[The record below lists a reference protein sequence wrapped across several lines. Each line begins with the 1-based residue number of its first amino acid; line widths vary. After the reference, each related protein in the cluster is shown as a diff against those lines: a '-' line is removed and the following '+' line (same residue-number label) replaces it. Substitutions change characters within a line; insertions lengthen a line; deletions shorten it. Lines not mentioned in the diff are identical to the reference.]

1 MCTPQTFGRY
11 LKKIFT
17 IYMIFLCQLIES
29 NRKSME
35 RGWNR
40 WIEGIQD
47 RPKRV
52 ENSGYDEAG
61 GRCSLGSLI
70 FRRNH
75 GVGMRRTGAL
85 QEEIKG
91 SRAGAS
97 KYKPRI
103 RWIRWA
109 RASSYSLGRRTVN
122 RYERVSASQ
131 RISSLIPLFLFLLL
145 IKNSEIT
152 KEGSVLLK
160 LES

>member
-1 MCTPQTFGRY
+1 
-11 LKKIFT
+11 
-17 IYMIFLCQLIES
+17 
-29 NRKSME
+29 ME
-35 RGWNR
+35 QPWNRGW
-40 WIEGIQD
+40 IQGIQD
-47 RPKRV
+47 RRERV
-52 ENSGYDEAG
+52 ESSGYDEAG

-70 FRRNH
+70 LRRNH

-122 RYERVSASQ
+122 RYKRVSALIVPTNFFS
-131 RISSLIPLFLFLLL
+131 RSLIDLSYWLIKRILL
-145 IKNSEIT
+145 ILTLSFKTACSFDE
-152 KEGSVLLK
+152 
-160 LES
+160 